1 MFNLP
6 ILALVCA
13 VLLASVAEAQGTT
26 AGEQAYLEFQ
36 VHRTAR
42 VREASSPAYPQRL
55 LVMRVPG
62 EVTVQ
67 FVVNEKGEAESG
79 SIKVLKTSDKEFVT
93 PVRRAVT
100 AATYYP
106 AEIDGRR
113 VKQVVQMT
121 FRFLPRS

>member
-1 MFNLP
+1 MLNLP
-6 ILALVCA
+6 VIALVCVA
-13 VLLASVAEAQGTT
+13 LMASAAEAQGP
-26 AGEQAYLEFQ
+26 AASEQAYLEFQ

-42 VREASSPAYPQRL
+42 VREASNPAYPQRL
-55 LVMRVPG
+55 LAMRVEG

-67 FVVNEKGEAESG
+67 FVVNEKGEAEG
-79 SIKVLKTSDKEFVT
+79 ASIKVLKTSDNEFVT